1 MGAWVKRSRRAN
13 TYGDKGNLRAL
24 LSALDSTS
32 KLVYDPGRSLLRRM
46 FFLVSYMPL
55 ALEAA
60 GRRICAHY
68 EHASS

>member
-24 LSALDSTS
+24 LSAF
-32 KLVYDPGRSLLRRM
+32 RSWFAQALRLM
-46 FFLVSYMPL
+46 LSELLVSYMPL

-68 EHASS
+68 EHESS

>member
-1 MGAWVKRSRRAN
+1 MRPGTSRAN
-13 TYGDKGNLRAL
+13 AYGEGNLRAL

-32 KLVYDPGRSLLRRM
+32 KLVYDLFEVVVCKLT

-60 GRRICAHY
+60 GRRMSAHY
-68 EHASS
+68 EHESSY

>member
-24 LSALDSTS
+24 LSAFRSWFARAV
-32 KLVYDPGRSLLRRM
+32 LVRLMLSELLE
-46 FFLVSYMPL
+46 SYMPL
-55 ALEAA
+55 AQAA

-68 EHASS
+68 EHESS